1 MCPRPSK
8 TLVPSAFK
16 ASGDQEAVLADTNAA
31 APVVEPPNTFSPFNF
46 WHLR

>member
-31 APVVEPPNTFSPFNF
+31 APVVEPPNAFSPFNF
-46 WHLR
+46 F